1 MGLFSKKIQDQQLT
15 GEKKKIDYSPVDVV
29 VSSIKTNLKGLA
41 EKEVESLEKLNNI
54 KDSFDD
60 VLKKDLELKDE
71 MELFEKM
78 FEEDNVATSGFSEV
92 RASVKNSVDSAQ
104 EKVDDIQKSSQKVEE
119 DFDDIQNVFREFS
132 TSVEQITDYMKKITS
147 IANQTNI
154 LALNASIEAARAG
167 EQGRGFA
174 VVAQEINHLANEIK
188 VLVDNVIKSIEDVN
202 AGSEHIE
209 KSVGATRSALQE
221 NVENIALAKD
231 KFVEIGEAVDGT
243 ARTQEQITNATL
255 TAKKEL
261 DTVYESFGKIE
272 NQYESVKDHIVE
284 ANKLGTTKSIAFENI
299 DNMLS
304 QLKPFLND
312 LND

>member
-15 GEKKKIDYSPVDVV
+15 VEKKKIDYSPVDVV

-78 FEEDNVATSGFSEV
+78 FEEVNVATKGFDEV
-92 RASVKNSVDSAQ
+92 RASVKNSVDSAR
-104 EKVDDIQKSSQKVEE
+104 EKVDDIQKSSQKVED
-119 DFDDIQNVFREFS
+119 DFEDIQNVFREFS

-174 VVAQEINHLANEIK
+174 VVAEEINHLANEIK
-188 VLVDNVIKSIEDVN
+188 ALVDNVIKSIEDVN

-209 KSVGATRSALQE
+209 KSVGVTRNALQE
-221 NVENIALAKD
+221 NVENIVLAKD

>member
-1 MGLFSKKIQDQQLT
+1 MGLFSKKIQDQQLIV
-15 GEKKKIDYSPVDVV
+15 EKKKIDYSPVDVV

-78 FEEDNVATSGFSEV
+78 FEEVNVATSGFSEV
-92 RASVKNSVDSAQ
+92 RTSVKNSVDSAR

-147 IANQTNI
+147 IANQTNL
-154 LALNASIEAARAG
+154 LALNASIESARAG

-174 VVAQEINHLANEIK
+174 VVAEEINHLANEIK

-202 AGSEHIE
+202 AGGEHIE
-209 KSVGATRSALQE
+209 KSVGVTRSALQE

>member
-15 GEKKKIDYSPVDVV
+15 VEKKKIDYSPVDVV

-78 FEEDNVATSGFSEV
+78 FEEVNVATKGFDEV
-92 RASVKNSVDSAQ
+92 RASVKNSVDSAR

-174 VVAQEINHLANEIK
+174 VVAEEINHLANEIK
-188 VLVDNVIKSIEDVN
+188 ALVDNVIKSIEDVN
-202 AGSEHIE
+202 AGGEHIE
-209 KSVGATRSALQE
+209 KSVGVTRSSLQE
-221 NVENIALAKD
+221 NVENIALAKN

>member
-15 GEKKKIDYSPVDVV
+15 VEKKKIDYSPVDVV

-78 FEEDNVATSGFSEV
+78 FEEVNVATKGFEEV
-92 RASVKNSVDSAQ
+92 RASVKNSVDSAR

-119 DFDDIQNVFREFS
+119 DFDDIQNVFREFC